1 MALILRNRAGRLLR
15 LRGAVVGS
23 WLYSHLST
31 STMLPQTSKSSND
44 HDTKIYELRTY
55 YVKPKAFGD
64 FMNLTHEYIHLKS
77 DSNSKLNGYWTSD
90 IGGVNEVTHIWEY
103 DSYAQRAEAR
113 KGLSQDKNWINDYIK
128 KMLKMLDKQECWV
141 MNAAPWYKVK
151 PPLSTG
157 GVYELRVY
165 DLVLGKKEQWEHR
178 IIQGLPDRCKLSEP
192 VGVWFT
198 EFGPVNTA
206 IMLWSYQSLDDRIR
220 IRNEAQQMEEWTET
234 VRDCLP
240 FENRAFSKVL
250 TPTEFSPWK

>member
-1 MALILRNRAGRLLR
+1 
-15 LRGAVVGS
+15 
-23 WLYSHLST
+23 
-31 STMLPQTSKSSND
+31 
-44 HDTKIYELRTY
+44 
-55 YVKPKAFGD
+55 
-64 FMNLTHEYIHLKS
+64 
-77 DSNSKLNGYWTSD
+77 
-90 IGGVNEVTHIWEY
+90 
-103 DSYAQRAEAR
+103 
-113 KGLSQDKNWINDYIK
+113 
-128 KMLKMLDKQECWV
+128 